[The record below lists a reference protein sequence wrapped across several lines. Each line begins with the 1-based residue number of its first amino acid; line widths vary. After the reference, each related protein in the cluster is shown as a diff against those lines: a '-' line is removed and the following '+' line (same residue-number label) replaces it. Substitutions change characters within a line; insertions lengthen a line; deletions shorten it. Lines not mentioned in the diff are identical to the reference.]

1 MYSKNLISVILVFLT
16 ITCAVKAQEK
26 TSTNATPD
34 EVNKAMLKLFEY
46 YESYEDGSTPAQRNA
61 KFDNA
66 LDALSGGGLNSKDKN
81 DAFKIVDAYIRADQN
96 PSGGNE
102 SNGTSNDFIKKTDE
116 YKQAEKAINEGF
128 NRLTTMSYPDFEKTM
143 MQLKPSSGRREIKE
157 TYNKMH
163 AKDGKQVAI
172 TSADDELTPQQQML
186 WAVKTIENPKN
197 YEEFARAA
205 KILNP
210 KVSDEK
216 LRQGWAKHQSKQ

>member
-1 MYSKNLISVILVFLT
+1 MHLKKLISVILVFLT

-26 TSTNATPD
+26 TTSNVTPA

-46 YESYEDGSTPAQRNA
+46 YESYEDGSTPAQRNS
-61 KFDNA
+61 KFDNT
-66 LDALSGGGLNSKDKN
+66 LDALSGGGLKSKDKN
-81 DAFKIVDAYIRADQN
+81 DAFEIVNAYIEADQN

-102 SNGTSNDFIKKTDE
+102 ANDTSNDFIKKTDE

-143 MQLKPSSGRREIKE
+143 MQLKPASGRREIKE

-163 AKDGKQVAI
+163 GKDGKQVAI
-172 TSADDELTPQQQML
+172 TSADDDLTPQQQML
-186 WAVKTIENPKN
+186 WAIKTIENPEN
-197 YEEFARAA
+197 YEEFAKAA

-210 KVSDEK
+210 KVTDEK
-216 LRQGWAKHQSKQ
+216 LRQGWAKHQSK

>member
-1 MYSKNLISVILVFLT
+1 MKITNLIPAILFFLT
-16 ITCAVKAQEK
+16 ITPSVYAQEK
-26 TSTNATPD
+26 PTTNASPD
-34 EVNKAMLKLFEY
+34 EINKAMLKLFEY

-66 LDALSGGGLNSKDKN
+66 LDALTRGGLNSKDKN
-81 DAFKIVDAYIRADQN
+81 DAYKFVDAYIRADQN

-102 SNGTSNDFIKKTDE
+102 TNGSSNDFTRKTDE

-143 MQLKPSSGRREIKE
+143 MQLKPASGRREIKE
-157 TYNKMH
+157 TFNKMH

-172 TSADDELTPQQQML
+172 TAADDQMTPQQQML
-186 WAVKTIENPKN
+186 WAIEILEKPKN
-197 YEEFARAA
+197 YEEYAKAA

-210 KVSDEK
+210 KVTDEK
-216 LRQGWAKHQSKQ
+216 LRQGWEKMKSK

>member
-1 MYSKNLISVILVFLT
+1 MYRKKLIPVIFALLGT
-16 ITCAVKAQEK
+16 TWAGSAQEK
-26 TSTNATPD
+26 TTSNVTPA

-46 YESYEDGSTPAQRNA
+46 YESYEDGSTPAKRNA

-81 DAFKIVDAYIRADQN
+81 DAYKFVDAYIRADQN

-102 SNGTSNDFIKKTDE
+102 TNGSSNDFIKNTDE

-128 NRLTTMSYPDFEKTM
+128 NRLMTMSYPDFEKTM
-143 MQLKPSSGRREIKE
+143 MQLKPTSGHREIKE
-157 TYNKMH
+157 IYNKMH

-172 TSADDELTPQQQML
+172 TAADDELTPQQQML
-186 WAVKTIENPKN
+186 WAVKVIENPKN
-197 YEEFARAA
+197 YEEFTKAA

-210 KVSDEK
+210 KVTDEK
-216 LRQGWAKHQSKQ
+216 LRQSWAKHQSK

>member
-1 MYSKNLISVILVFLT
+1 MYSIKLISLIFALLG
-16 ITCAVKAQEK
+16 ITWAGSAQEK
-26 TSTNATPD
+26 TTSNVTPA

-46 YESYEDGSTPAQRNA
+46 YESYEDGSTQAQRNA

-66 LDALSGGGLNSKDKN
+66 MDALSGGGLNSKDKN
-81 DAFKIVDAYIRADQN
+81 DTYKFVDAYIRADQN

-102 SNGTSNDFIKKTDE
+102 TNGSSNDFIKNTDE

-143 MQLKPSSGRREIKE
+143 MQLKPTSGHREIKE
-157 TYNKMH
+157 IYNKMH

-172 TSADDELTPQQQML
+172 TAADDELTPQQQML
-186 WAVKTIENPKN
+186 WAVKVIENPKN
-197 YEEFARAA
+197 YEEFTKAA

-210 KVSDEK
+210 KVTDEK
-216 LRQGWAKHQSKQ
+216 LRQSWAKHQSK